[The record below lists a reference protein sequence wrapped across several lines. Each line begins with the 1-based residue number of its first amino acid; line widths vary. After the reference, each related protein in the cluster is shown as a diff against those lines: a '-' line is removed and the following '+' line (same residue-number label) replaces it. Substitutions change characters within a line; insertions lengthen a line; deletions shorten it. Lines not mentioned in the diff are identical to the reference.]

1 MKKSK
6 IIIFSTALVLLLFA
20 NISVTL
26 FDGSENEININ
37 LNKTEVLAY
46 GGGSGSSV
54 GSGSGDGGA
63 GIGINHICVSYGK
76 CRYRIRT
83 GRYCRTNGHC
93 L

>member
-54 GSGSGDGGA
+54 GSGSGDDYHHVA
-63 GIGINHICVSYGK
+63 CSYNDLYCALCDGSYWFN
-76 CRYRIRT
+76 YRGLGT
-83 GRYCRTNGHC
+83 YCN
-93 L
+93 